1 MNMYVNTLVIAGLFA
16 ALGLPGTAAAAG
28 GFHPLADIRD
38 QARQYVARQ
47 LANHGHRTEI
57 VVGKLDPRLR
67 LAHCPQ
73 PLTATPLTGS
83 RPTGNTTITVR
94 CDGAKPWR
102 VHVPV
107 SVNRYA
113 PVIIAVR
120 PLQRGVPVTEQDL
133 VTRERNVATLRSGY
147 FEDLQ
152 ALVGR
157 LPKRPL
163 PQGAVLTP
171 RDLDAAKLIQRG
183 DRVIISAN
191 GVGVT
196 VKMAGTAL
204 SDGGK
209 GDRIQVKNLSSGRT
223 VEVIV
228 QGPGHVRATM

>member
-1 MNMYVNTLVIAGLFA
+1 MNMYVNTSAIAGLFA
-16 ALGLPGTAAAAG
+16 ALGLLGTAATAN

-38 QARQYVARQ
+38 RARQYVAQQ
-47 LANHGHRTEI
+47 LANHGQRTEI
-57 VVGKLDPRLR
+57 VAGKLDPRLR

-73 PLTATPLTGS
+73 PLTATPLAGS

-113 PVIIAVR
+113 PVVIAVR
-120 PLQRGVPVTEQDL
+120 PLQRGIPVTEQDL

-157 LPKRPL
+157 LPKRTL

-171 RDLDAAKLIQRG
+171 RDLDTAKLIQRG

-191 GVGVT
+191 GAGVT

-228 QGPGHVRATM
+228 QEPGHVRATM